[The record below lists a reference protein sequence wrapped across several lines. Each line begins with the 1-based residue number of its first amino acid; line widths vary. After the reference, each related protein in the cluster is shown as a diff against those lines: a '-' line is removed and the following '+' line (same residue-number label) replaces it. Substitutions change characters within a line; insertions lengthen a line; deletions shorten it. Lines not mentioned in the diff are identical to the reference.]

1 MAITLIV
8 LSGAIIGG
16 VWIMREHTAHKRQ
29 VQAANGQRLANVI
42 RS

>member
-1 MAITLIV
+1 MAVTLIV

-16 VWIMREHTAHKRQ
+16 VWIMREHTAHKRET
-29 VQAANGQRLANVI
+29 QAANGRRLADAI